1 MLKEYILYYTKE
13 KFHERFLH
21 LISDVDFKTAVMEDM
36 EDDVLIHLNS
46 SGENKQKLVR
56 NKEIIYFY

>member
-13 KFHERFLH
+13 KFQERFLH
-21 LISDVDFKTAVMEDM
+21 LISGVDFKTAVMEDM

-56 NKEIIYFY
+56 NKEIINFY